1 MRVMVEAKTEE
12 AAQAAADRLAPDSR
26 PCKEMN

>member
-12 AAQAAADRLAPDSR
+12 AAQAAADRLAALIPGLA
-26 PCKEMN
+26 E